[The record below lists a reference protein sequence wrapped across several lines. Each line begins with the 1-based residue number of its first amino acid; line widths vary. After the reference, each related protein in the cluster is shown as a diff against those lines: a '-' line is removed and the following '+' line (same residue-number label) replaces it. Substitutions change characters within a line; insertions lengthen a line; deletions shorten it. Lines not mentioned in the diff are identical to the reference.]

1 MSSGHGGNLT
11 RLASEYGCDPGEILD
26 FSANLNPLGPP
37 PGLRDIISRHVGD
50 LVHYPDPDSSLFLA
64 RAARS
69 WNLDPAMLV
78 AGNGTSELLFT
89 AVRTL
94 PVRRGVIPVPSYIDY
109 ETACRASGL
118 PVERLVLGPDNGFT
132 LDLDVLAGMLAPGDL
147 VLLGQPANPTGVV
160 SDIRALLECIL
171 FHPDVFFLVDE
182 AFGGFVPGF
191 RSLAGAA
198 DNLVTLHSLT
208 KIFAIP
214 GLRLG
219 FLAAD
224 PALAERI
231 RNQLAPWSVNTLA
244 QACGAAF
251 LDHSDYLARTVE
263 TTRTLREK
271 LGAELGRLPGL
282 TVYPGQANYL
292 LVRSQT
298 LGADELAHRLMA
310 DHRIAIRTCGGYPG
324 LDQSYFRVAVRPQE
338 DNRALVSALEQV
350 LAQARSTDPDRRNK
364 NNSRNSRRPARV
376 RSIMFVGTG
385 SDVGKSV
392 LVAALCR
399 VLLQEGIRVAPFK
412 AQNMSLNSYVTRDG
426 GEMGRAQ
433 VVQAQACRLDPD
445 VRMNP
450 VLLKPSSDVGS
461 QVIVH
466 GRPVGNMR
474 VAEYVRYKERAWQEV
489 CRAYDELAADFDV
502 LVLEGAGSPGEVN
515 LKSHDIVNMRM
526 ARYAESPVLLAGDID
541 RGGVYASFVGHM
553 EVMEE
558 WERQLVA
565 GFLVNRF
572 RGDSSLLAAAHDYLL
587 KRTGKPVLGVLPY
600 IRDLGLPQEDSVSF
614 KAGLFDKPKP
624 EQEHVTLALIDL
636 PHISNFTDVEPLL
649 AEPDVDLRIIRR
661 AEDLGC
667 PDAVILPGS
676 KNVINDITYLKESGL
691 AARLRKLA
699 ARNCE
704 IVGICGGFQMLGR
717 EIGDPLGLEGEPGSV
732 CQGLGLLDM
741 RTELAPEKT
750 LTRRQG
756 THAPSGTPV
765 HGYEI
770 HHGVTRGRGEP
781 ILVFDDDT
789 TCGLAADPQAADR
802 VWGSYLHGIFD
813 SDPFRRWFIDRLRRE
828 KGLEPLQ
835 GPGATYDLEPAL
847 DRLAE
852 VFRTHVDLDE
862 IFRLLDL

>member
-1 MSSGHGGNLT
+1 MSSGHGGNLV
-11 RLASEYGCDPGEILD
+11 RLARKYGCKPGDILD

-37 PGLRDIISRHVGD
+37 PGLRDILSRHIGE
-50 LVHYPDPDSSLFLA
+50 LVHYPDPDSTLFLERVA
-64 RAARS
+64 RT

-89 AVRTL
+89 TVRSL
-94 PVRRGVIPVPSYIDY
+94 PVRRGVVPVPCYIDY
-109 ETACRASGL
+109 ESACRVCGL
-118 PVERLVLGPDNGFT
+118 PVERLFLSPDNGFAV
-132 LDLDVLAGMLAPGDL
+132 DLEELGNMLRPGDL
-147 VLLGQPANPTGVV
+147 VFLGQPANPTGVV
-160 SDIRALLECIL
+160 TDHHTLLTCIQS
-171 FHPDVFFLVDE
+171 HPDVFFIVDE
-182 AFGGFVPGF
+182 AFAGFVSGLH
-191 RSLAGAA
+191 SLAGAA
-198 DNLVTLHSLT
+198 DNLITLHSLT

-219 FLAAD
+219 FLAAA
-224 PALAERI
+224 PSLAGRI
-231 RNQLAPWSVNTLA
+231 RAQLAPWSVNTLA
-244 QACGAAF
+244 QACGTAF
-251 LDHSDYLARTVE
+251 LDKKEYLSRTVTVTGELRERLGGELARFS
-263 TTRTLREK
+263 
-271 LGAELGRLPGL
+271 GL
-282 TVYPGQANYL
+282 SVFPGQANYL
-292 LVRSQT
+292 LLRSST
-298 LGADELAHRLMA
+298 IAADELAHRLMA
-310 DHRIAIRTCGGYPG
+310 DHRIAIRTCGNYPG
-324 LDQSYFRVAVRPQE
+324 LDLSYFRVAVRPQE
-338 DNRALVSALEQV
+338 DNRALVAALEQL
-350 LAQARSTDPDRRNK
+350 LARPGITGPDRKNK
-364 NNSRNSRRPARV
+364 NRSRNSRSPARA

-392 LVAALCR
+392 LAAALCR
-399 VLLQEGIRVAPFK
+399 VLLQEGVRVAPFK

-461 QVIVH
+461 QVIVL
-466 GRPVGNMR
+466 GSPVGNMR
-474 VAEYVRYKERAWQEV
+474 VDEYVRYKEKAWQEV
-489 CRAYDELAADFDV
+489 CRAYDELAMEFDV

-526 ARYAESPVLLAGDID
+526 ARYAESPVLLTGDID
-541 RGGVYASFVGHM
+541 RGGVYASFVGHL
-553 EVMEE
+553 EVMDE

-572 RGDSSLLAAAHDYLL
+572 RGDSSLLASAHDYILE
-587 KRTGKPVLGVLPY
+587 RTGKPVLGVLPY

-614 KAGLFDKPKP
+614 KAGLFDKPVP
-624 EQEHVTLALIDL
+624 DQVHVTLALIDL

-676 KNVINDITYLKESGL
+676 KNVINDITYLQESGL
-691 AARLRKLA
+691 AGLICELA
-699 ARNCE
+699 GRGCE

-732 CQGLGLLDM
+732 CCGLGLLEM

-750 LTRRQG
+750 LIRRQG
-756 THAPSGTPV
+756 IHVPSGSPV

-770 HHGVTRGRGEP
+770 HHGVTSTRGEP
-781 ILVFDDDT
+781 LLVFEDNA
-789 TCGLAADPQAADR
+789 TCGLAADPEGALR
-802 VWGSYLHGIFD
+802 VWGSYLHGVFD
-813 SDPFRRWFIDRLRRE
+813 SDPFRRWFINRLRRE
-828 KGLEPLQ
+828 KGLEPLS

-847 DRLAE
+847 DRLAG
-852 VFRTHVDLDE
+852 VFRAHVDLDE
-862 IFRLLDL
+862 LFRLLAL

>member
-1 MSSGHGGNLT
+1 MSSGHGGNLLQ
-11 RLASEYGCDPGEILD
+11 LAREYGCQPADILD

-37 PGLRDIISRHVGD
+37 SGLRDIISRHVSN
-50 LVHYPDPDSSLFLA
+50 LVHYPDPDSTRFLA
-64 RAARS
+64 RVART

-89 AVRTL
+89 AVRSL

-109 ETACRASGL
+109 ESACRSSGL
-118 PVERLVLGPDNGFT
+118 PVERLILGPDNDFT
-132 LDLDVLAGMLAPGDL
+132 LELDELDNLLRPGDL
-147 VLLGQPANPTGVV
+147 VFLGQPANPSGVTI
-160 SDIRALLECIL
+160 DHRALLKCICT
-171 FHPDVFFLVDE
+171 HPEVFFLVDE
-182 AFGGFVPGF
+182 AFGGFVPEF
-191 RSLAGAA
+191 HSLAGAA

-219 FLAAD
+219 FLAAA
-224 PALAERI
+224 PSLADRI
-231 RNQLAPWSVNTLA
+231 RAQLAPWSVNTLA
-244 QACGAAF
+244 QVCGTAF
-251 LDHSDYLARTVE
+251 LDEQEYLARTVE
-263 TTRTLREK
+263 VTRRLREK
-271 LGAELGRLPGL
+271 LGAELARLPDL
-282 TVYPGQANYL
+282 TVFPGQANYL
-292 LVRSQT
+292 LVRSST
-298 LGADELAHRLMA
+298 IGADELAHRLMA
-310 DHRIAIRTCGGYPG
+310 DQRIAIRVCGGYPG
-324 LDQSYFRVAVRPQE
+324 LDQSYFRVAVRPQD
-338 DNRALVSALEQV
+338 DNCTLVSALEQV
-350 LAQARSTDPDRRNK
+350 LAPSRTTASPARK
-364 NNSRNSRRPARV
+364 NNSGNSSRPARA

-399 VLLQEGIRVAPFK
+399 VLLQEGVRVAPFK

-474 VAEYVRYKERAWQEV
+474 VAEYVRYKDTVWQEV
-489 CRAYDELAADFDV
+489 CRAYDELAVDFDV

-526 ARYAESPVLLAGDID
+526 ARYAASPVLLIGDID

-558 WERQLVA
+558 WERKLVA
-565 GFLVNRF
+565 GFMVNRF
-572 RGDSSLLAAAHDYLL
+572 RGDSTLLAPAHDYLL
-587 KRTGKPVLGVLPY
+587 ARTGKPVLGVVPY

-614 KAGLFDKPKP
+614 KAGLFDKPQP
-624 EQEHVTLALIDL
+624 DQAHVTLALIDL

-649 AEPDVDLRIIRR
+649 AEPDVDLRIVRR
-661 AEDLGC
+661 AEELGQ

-676 KNVINDITYLKESGL
+676 KNVINDIAYLAESGL
-691 AARLRKLA
+691 AGRIRELA
-699 ARNCE
+699 GQGCE
-704 IVGICGGFQMLGR
+704 VVGICGGFQMLGR

-741 RTELAPEKT
+741 HTELAPEKT

-756 THAPSGTPV
+756 IHRPSGTPV

-770 HHGVTRGRGEP
+770 HHGVTRGNGEP
-781 ILVFDDDT
+781 LLIFEDDT
-789 TCGLAADPQAADR
+789 TCGLAAAPPAAAR

-813 SDPFRRWFIDRLRRE
+813 SDRFRRWFIDRLRQE
-828 KGLEPLQ
+828 KGLVPLQ
-835 GPGATYDLEPAL
+835 GTGATYDLEPAL
-847 DRLAE
+847 DRLAD
-852 VFRTHVDLDE
+852 VFRAHVDLDE